1 MSVPDT
7 PAKKRG
13 WKLKRPSS
21 SSGSLGRPSTS
32 SGLSSPQLPV
42 PTEGQQLNDYVDGAV
57 LGRAATADSPTSSK
71 RWSANL
77 FNGSKVFS
85 SSSSSSNNNTS
96 DTNHDL
102 KRTRSAQN
110 SLSAKPAATPPEM
123 SKAPEISKSA
133 SGSFARMMVG
143 ALSLSRTNTNT
154 SIDDEKERG
163 RSTSSNISRRSRSQN
178 PSSSDP
184 PSRSQSR
191 ARSQSPFSFRRF
203 KREREREREASP
215 TPSAV
220 PLAQSDV
227 DLSESKSTSIR
238 PRNAFTD
245 HDSDDETI
253 NGETTTDGETEDED
267 WSPDDDLDFFDPE
280 TERNTEANAMTPADA
295 ADGELDIDPDPLG
308 EGVNVVVPP
317 EPYFPSTLLSARNR
331 PAATGIGPMG
341 PKRRKSTRH
350 HEPLP
355 LKTNRPVFQRDRC
368 TITLMQGDPAG
379 RLSEDDRKK
388 RMYIVASDLS
398 EESRYA
404 VEWGIGTVLRDGDE
418 MLLVT
423 VVENEARIDPATP
436 NPADK
441 AGKLRSQ
448 QERQGLAY
456 ILVRQATGLLQRT
469 KLNVTIHCQAWHAK
483 NARHMILD
491 VVDHNEP
498 VMLIVGSRGLGQLKN
513 ILLGSTSHYLIQK
526 CSVPVMVARRRLK
539 RPPRKSA
546 HLVKHRTHVSL
557 AEAAIDKVAAKVD
570 EDVRVMRE
578 NIQRDDEERGGG
590 SGSRNV
596 AVAEGGHG
604 VIDEAEM
611 EHEQERE
618 QDEGEGSASEDE
630 EAQRSQEPEGVK
642 VPGN

>member
-1 MSVPDT
+1 MSSAPEN

-21 SSGSLGRPSTS
+21 SSGGRPSTS
-32 SGLSSPQLPV
+32 SGLSSAQLPV
-42 PTEGQQLNDYVDGAV
+42 PTEGKELNDYVEGAP
-57 LGRAATADSPTSSK
+57 LSRAATADSPTASK

-85 SSSSSSNNNTS
+85 SSSSSNDNS
-96 DTNHDL
+96 NHDL
-102 KRTRSAQN
+102 KRTTSAQA
-110 SLSAKPAATPPEM
+110 SPSTPTAPEM
-123 SKAPEISKSA
+123 SKAPEMAKST

-143 ALSLSRTNTNT
+143 GLSALSLSRTSTNT

-163 RSTSSNISRRSRSQN
+163 RSVSNPNSRRSRSQVTA
-178 PSSSDP
+178 SDP

-191 ARSQSPFSFRRF
+191 TRSQSPFSFRRF
-203 KREREREREASP
+203 RRDREASP
-215 TPSAV
+215 APSAI
-220 PLAQSDV
+220 PLAHSDV
-227 DLSESKSTSIR
+227 DLAETPTSIR

-245 HDSDDETI
+245 HDSDDETV

-267 WSPDDDLDFFDPE
+267 WSDDEDFFDPE
-280 TERNTEANAMTPADA
+280 TERNTEANALTPADTVDA
-295 ADGELDIDPDPLG
+295 ELDIDPDPLG

-317 EPYFPSTLLSARNR
+317 EPYFPSTLNTGSSARIR
-331 PAATGIGPMG
+331 RGPSTIG

-355 LKTNRPVFQRDRC
+355 LKTSRPLFKRDRC
-368 TITLMQGDPAG
+368 TITLTQGDPEAKV
-379 RLSEDDRKK
+379 REDER
-388 RMYIVASDLS
+388 RRGL
-398 EESRYA
+398 
-404 VEWGIGTVLRDGDE
+404 LRDGDE
-418 MLLVT
+418 MLIVT

-436 NPADK
+436 NPTDRTN
-441 AGKLRSQ
+441 KLRSQ
-448 QERQGLAY
+448 QERQGLSY
-456 ILVRQATGLLQRT
+456 ILVRQATSLLQRT

-491 VVDHNEP
+491 VVDYNEP

-546 HLVKHRTHVSL
+546 HLVKHRAHVSL

-578 NIQRDDEERGGG
+578 NIQRDDDTRGGG

-611 EHEQERE
+611 EQEND
-618 QDEGEGSASEDE
+618 QDEGSGTEEDGG
-630 EAQRSQEPEGVK
+630 REPEGTK
-642 VPGN
+642 VAGN